1 MLTPPLVLI
10 ILDGWGWRE
19 DPEHNAIHHA
29 QPRHMDELA
38 ERFPTVKLD
47 ASGGSV
53 GLPDGYIGNSE
64 VGHQCLGAGRVTL
77 QSLRQISRAIET
89 GEFYENPAL
98 LQAFR
103 SAAARRGAVHLY
115 GLISDGG
122 VHSHLDHAKALV
134 RMAGKQGCERLFL
147 HVFTDGRDTPPDS
160 GLGYVADLEA
170 FLRAQGR
177 GRIASVQGRYYA
189 MDRDKRWERIELA
202 YAALVHGEGQSADSA
217 AQAIQASYDAGLTD
231 EFILPTVIRE
241 DGRPL
246 ATLSDGDSVVFFNF
260 RADRARQLTAA
271 LNDSDFQAFPVSRQP
286 QLASYVCFM
295 KYDDRFRLPT
305 AFEKVCPE
313 QVVGHVFAQH
323 GIRQLR
329 CAETEKYAHVTY
341 FFNGGLEEQF
351 TGEERLLIPSPAVA
365 TYDLKPEMSAHQV
378 TRAAVKALQDGKHQV
393 MVLNF
398 ANADMVGH
406 TGNFEAT
413 VQACK
418 VTDECVGKVVKAIF
432 DLGGNVIVTADHG
445 NAETMVD
452 PRTGTPHTAHTLNP
466 VRAILAGDLFR
477 NRNTHKEGTLA
488 DISPT
493 LLQALNLPIPEL
505 MSGRSLLT

>member
-1 MLTPPLVLI
+1 MPSPPLVLI

-19 DPEHNAIHHA
+19 DPEYNAIYHA
-29 QPRHMDELA
+29 GPRHMDELA
-38 ERFPTVKLD
+38 ERFPTVMLD

-53 GLPDGYIGNSE
+53 GLPEGYIGNSE
-64 VGHQCLGAGRVTL
+64 VGHQCMGAGRVTL
-77 QSLRQISRAIET
+77 QGLRQISLAIKS

-98 LQAFR
+98 VQAFR
-103 SAAARRGAVHLY
+103 DAGAQGGAVHLY
-115 GLISDGG
+115 GLISNGG
-122 VHSHLDHAKALV
+122 VHSHMDHAKALV

-147 HVFTDGRDTPPDS
+147 HLFTDGRDTPPDS
-160 GLGYVADLEA
+160 GLDFVSDVEA
-170 FLRAQGR
+170 FLRAQGL

-189 MDRDKRWERIELA
+189 MDRDKRWERTERA
-202 YAALVHGEGQSADSA
+202 YAALVRGDGKDADSA
-217 AQAIQASYDAGLTD
+217 AQAVQASYDAGETD
-231 EFILPTVIRE
+231 EFIQPTVIRE
-241 DGRPL
+241 NGRPV
-246 ATLSDGDSVVFFNF
+246 ATLRDGDSVVFFNF
-260 RADRARQLTAA
+260 RADRARQLTSA
-271 LNDSDFQAFPVSRQP
+271 LTDDTFQAFPVSDRP

-295 KYDDRFRLPT
+295 KYDDQFKLPV
-305 AFEKVCPE
+305 AFEKVRPE
-313 QVVGHVFAQH
+313 QVVGHVLAQH
-323 GIRQLR
+323 GISQLR

-341 FFNGGLEEQF
+341 FFNGGREEQF
-351 TGEERLLIPSPAVA
+351 AGEERLLIPSPAVA
-365 TYDLKPEMSAHQV
+365 TYDLKPEMSAFEV
-378 TRAAVKALQDGKHQV
+378 TQRAVKALRSGKHQV

-406 TGNFEAT
+406 TGKFEAA

-452 PRTGTPHTAHTLNP
+452 TRTGTAHTAHTLNP

-477 NRNTHKEGTLA
+477 NRTACKEGTLA

-493 LLQALNLPIPEL
+493 LLEALGLSAPDL
-505 MSGRSLLT
+505 MSGRSLLI

>member
-1 MLTPPLVLI
+1 MPAPPFVLI

-29 QPRHMDELA
+29 APRHMDELA
-38 ERFPTVKLD
+38 ERFPTVRLD

-64 VGHQCLGAGRVTL
+64 VGHQCMGAGRVTL
-77 QSLRQISRAIET
+77 QGLRQISHAIET

-98 LQAFR
+98 VGAFR
-103 SAAARRGAVHLY
+103 SAGARGTAVHVY

-122 VHSHLDHAKALV
+122 VHSHMDHAKALV
-134 RMAGKQGCERLFL
+134 RMAGKQGCQRLFL
-147 HVFTDGRDTPPDS
+147 HAFTDGRDTPPDS
-160 GLGYVADLEA
+160 GLGYVSDVEA
-170 FLRAQGR
+170 FLRAQGL

-189 MDRDKRWERIELA
+189 MDRDKRWERTERA
-202 YAALVHGEGQSADSA
+202 YAALVRGEGKDADSA
-217 AQAIQASYDAGLTD
+217 AAAIQASYDAGETD
-231 EFILPTVIRE
+231 EFIQPTVIQE
-241 DGRPL
+241 DGRPV
-246 ATLSDGDSVVFFNF
+246 ATLSDGDSVVFINF
-260 RADRARQLTAA
+260 RADRARQITSA
-271 LNDSDFQAFPVSRQP
+271 LNEDGFHEFSVSDRPN
-286 QLASYVCFM
+286 LGSYVCFM
-295 KYDDRFRLPT
+295 KYDDRFGLPV
-305 AFEKVCPE
+305 AFEKVHPE
-313 QVVGHVFAQH
+313 QVVGHVLAQH
-323 GIRQLR
+323 GITQLR

-341 FFNGGLEEQF
+341 FFNGGREESF

-365 TYDLKPEMSAHQV
+365 TYDLKPEMSAPEV
-378 TRAAVKALQDGKHQV
+378 TQCAVKALRRGVHQV

-413 VQACK
+413 VQACR

-452 PRTGTPHTAHTLNP
+452 ARTGTPHTAHTLNP

-477 NRNTHKEGTLA
+477 NRTARKEGTLA

-493 LLQALNLPIPEL
+493 LLEALGLPTPDL
-505 MSGRSLLT
+505 MAGRSLLT